1 MFDCLFIPFRQLS
14 ISADGDSGV
23 LYQVRVTILGGFI
36 IGDDIGGCGSDD
48 KNSGK
53 NGGGQQ
59 HDSVTAPPTVQ
70 DQRQRRSEGDGVQ
83 A

>member
-1 MFDCLFIPFRQLS
+1 MFDCLFILFRQLL

-23 LYQVRVTILGGFI
+23 LYQVRVTILGGFV

-48 KNSGK
+48 E
-53 NGGGQQ
+53 GGGQQ
-59 HDSVTAPPTVQ
+59 HDNVTAPPAVQ